1 MPRHASQIYSTD
13 VTSYFRCLGKGARSR
28 TGTQGFFFKDTS
40 FHLVRGAKGHRL
52 VSSSGLDRIFAQMDS
67 GYGEDALTTMYAGI
81 LDQVL
86 IEEFW
91 RTETVLATEPFII

>member
-1 MPRHASQIYSTD
+1 
-13 VTSYFRCLGKGARSR
+13 
-28 TGTQGFFFKDTS
+28 
-40 FHLVRGAKGHRL
+40 
-52 VSSSGLDRIFAQMDS
+52 MDS
-67 GYGEDALTTMYAGI
+67 GYGEDALTTMYAGL